1 MNYTKPLANLI
12 DCFEKFP
19 SIGPKSAQ
27 RMALYLLKMPF
38 GEVERFSKLMIEAKE
53 KIKYCSV
60 CFNMSESNPCE
71 ICSNEKRDKK
81 TICVVAETKD
91 LMAIEKT
98 GEYSG
103 VYHVLS
109 GVISPMEGVG
119 VNDLRIKEL
128 VSRVA
133 NSEIDEI
140 ILALNPTVEGEAT
153 SLYLNKILKQFNVKI
168 TRIAQGLPI
177 GSDLEYA
184 DDITI
189 SKAIEGR
196 VEI

>member
-128 VSRVA
+128 VLRVA
-133 NSEIDEI
+133 NSEINEI

>member
-71 ICSNEKRDKK
+71 ICSNER
-81 TICVVAETKD
+81 
-91 LMAIEKT
+91 
-98 GEYSG
+98 
-103 VYHVLS
+103 
-109 GVISPMEGVG
+109 
-119 VNDLRIKEL
+119 
-128 VSRVA
+128 
-133 NSEIDEI
+133 
-140 ILALNPTVEGEAT
+140 
-153 SLYLNKILKQFNVKI
+153 
-168 TRIAQGLPI
+168 
-177 GSDLEYA
+177 SD
-184 DDITI
+184 
-189 SKAIEGR
+189 GN
-196 VEI
+196 

>member
-19 SIGPKSAQ
+19 SIVPKSAQ

>member
-184 DDITI
+184 DEITI
-189 SKAIEGR
+189 AKAIEGR
-196 VEI
+196 REL

>member
-128 VSRVA
+128 VLRVV
-133 NSEIDEI
+133 NSEINEI

>member
-128 VSRVA
+128 VLRVA

>member
-1 MNYTKPLANLI
+1 
-12 DCFEKFP
+12 
-19 SIGPKSAQ
+19 
-27 RMALYLLKMPF
+27 
-38 GEVERFSKLMIEAKE
+38 
-53 KIKYCSV
+53 
-60 CFNMSESNPCE
+60 
-71 ICSNEKRDKK
+71 
-81 TICVVAETKD
+81 
-91 LMAIEKT
+91 MAIEKT